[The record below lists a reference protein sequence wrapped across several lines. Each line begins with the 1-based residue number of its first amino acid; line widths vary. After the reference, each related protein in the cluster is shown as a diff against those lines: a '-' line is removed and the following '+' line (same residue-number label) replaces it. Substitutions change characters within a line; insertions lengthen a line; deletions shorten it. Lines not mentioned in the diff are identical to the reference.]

1 MGVFSYAVLDSVGK
15 QLKGSLE
22 ADNVRH
28 ARQLLRDRGMVPLDV
43 AEVAADPRAGSDR
56 NASSRASL
64 SVAESALFTRQLA
77 TLIQAAL
84 PIADAL
90 AAIAQQS
97 EKAATKGLVSSLRN
111 QVLEGRG
118 LAAAMSLHP
127 RAFPSMYRA
136 TVAAGEHTGRL
147 DLVLNR
153 LADHTEA
160 SHRARQKVQLAL
172 IYPCVLLGLAV
183 VVVAGLLTYIVP
195 DVVGVFAREGQALPP
210 LTQALLDFSDFLVGY
225 GVWLLFGIVAAVFA
239 VRASLKD
246 AARLEWAHKV
256 LLGVPLAGR
265 LSLTSNTARFAGT
278 LSTLVSSGVPLVDAL
293 DIAAAVLSNTHLKRI
308 IGDTAGQVREGSSLK
323 AALERSGR
331 FPPMMIHMIASGEA
345 SGDLERMLGRVAE
358 SQQMELDSRIAT
370 MIGLFEPAVLLLMGV
385 AVLCIVVA
393 ILQPIFSL
401 NQMI

>member
-15 QLKGSLE
+15 QHKGSLE
-22 ADNVRH
+22 ADNARH

-43 AEVAADPRAGSDR
+43 LEMAADPRARVDR
-56 NASSRASL
+56 SASSRASL
-64 SVAESALFTRQLA
+64 SVADSALFTRQLA
-77 TLIQAAL
+77 TLIQSSL

-97 EKAATKGLVSSLRN
+97 EKATTKGLVSGLRN

-118 LAAAMSLHP
+118 LAAAMSLYP
-127 RAFPSMYRA
+127 RAFSSMYRA

-160 SHRARQKVQLAL
+160 SHRSRQRAQLAL

-195 DVVGVFAREGQALPP
+195 DVVGVFAKEGQTLPL
-210 LTQALLDFSDFLVGY
+210 LTRVLLGISDFLVAWGL
-225 GVWLLFGIVAAVFA
+225 WLLVGMAAAAFT
-239 VRASLKD
+239 VRILLRD
-246 AARLEWAHKV
+246 PLRLEFAHRM
-256 LLGVPLAGR
+256 LLGVPLVGR

-278 LSTLVSSGVPLVDAL
+278 LSTLVSSGVPLVNAL
-293 DIAAAVLSNTHLKRI
+293 DIAAAVLSNSHLKRI

-323 AALERSGR
+323 AALERCGR

-345 SGDLERMLGRVAE
+345 SGDLERMLDRVAE
-358 SQQMELDSRIAT
+358 SQQMDLDNRIAT
-370 MIGLFEPAVLLLMGV
+370 LIGLLEPAVLLFMGV
-385 AVLCIVVA
+385 AVLGIVVA

>member
-15 QLKGSLE
+15 QHKGSLE
-22 ADNVRH
+22 ADNARH

-43 AEVAADPRAGSDR
+43 LEMAADPRARVDR
-56 NASSRASL
+56 SASSRVSL
-64 SVAESALFTRQLA
+64 SVADSALFTRQLA
-77 TLIQAAL
+77 TLIQSSL

-97 EKAATKGLVSSLRN
+97 EKAATKGLVSGLRN

-118 LAAAMSLHP
+118 LAAAMSLYP

-160 SHRARQKVQLAL
+160 SHRSRQRVQLAL

-195 DVVGVFAREGQALPP
+195 DVVGVFAKEGQTLPL
-210 LTQALLDFSDFLVGY
+210 LTRVLLGISDFLVAWGL
-225 GVWLLFGIVAAVFA
+225 WLLIGAVAAAFT
-239 VRASLKD
+239 VRVLLRD
-246 AARLEWAHKV
+246 PLRLEFAHKM
-256 LLGVPLAGR
+256 LLGVPLVGR

-278 LSTLVSSGVPLVDAL
+278 LSTLVSSGVPLVNAL
-293 DIAAAVLSNTHLKRI
+293 DIAAAVLSNSHLKRI
-308 IGDTAGQVREGSSLK
+308 IGDTAGQVREGISLK
-323 AALERSGR
+323 VALERCGR
-331 FPPMMIHMIASGEA
+331 FPPIMIHMIASGEA

-358 SQQMELDSRIAT
+358 SQQIDLDNRIAT
-370 MIGLFEPAVLLLMGV
+370 LIGLLEPAVLLFMGV

>member
-15 QLKGSLE
+15 QHKGSLE
-22 ADNVRH
+22 ADNARH

-43 AEVAADPRAGSDR
+43 LEMAADPRTRVDR
-56 NASSRASL
+56 SASSRASL
-64 SVAESALFTRQLA
+64 SVADSALFTRQLA
-77 TLIQAAL
+77 TLIQSSL

-97 EKAATKGLVSSLRN
+97 EKATTKGLVSGLRN

-118 LAAAMSLHP
+118 LAAAMSLYP
-127 RAFPSMYRA
+127 RAFSSMYRA

-160 SHRARQKVQLAL
+160 SHRSRQRVQLAL

-195 DVVGVFAREGQALPP
+195 DVVGVFAKEGQTLPL
-210 LTQALLDFSDFLVGY
+210 LTRVLLGISDFLVAWGL
-225 GVWLLFGIVAAVFA
+225 WLLVGMAAAAFT
-239 VRASLKD
+239 VRILLRD
-246 AARLEWAHKV
+246 PLRLEFAHRM
-256 LLGVPLAGR
+256 LLGVPLVGR

-278 LSTLVSSGVPLVDAL
+278 LSTLVSSGVPLVNAL
-293 DIAAAVLSNTHLKRI
+293 DIAAAVLSNSHLKRI

-323 AALERSGR
+323 AALERCGR

-345 SGDLERMLGRVAE
+345 SGDLERMLDRVAE
-358 SQQMELDSRIAT
+358 SQQMDLDNRIAT
-370 MIGLFEPAVLLLMGV
+370 LIGLLEPAVLLFMGV
-385 AVLCIVVA
+385 AVLGIVVA